1 MPCRSAQCSQ
11 PKDIAASNSI
21 KPLELL
27 ACVEE
32 SHERGA
38 TDCSDQPLGKQ
49 FCHGEPAT
57 PRLLVVLPA

>member
-11 PKDIAASNSI
+11 PKDIAASNGI

-38 TDCSDQPLGKQ
+38 MESRLG
-49 FCHGEPAT
+49 T
-57 PRLLVVLPA
+57 RRLSPTL